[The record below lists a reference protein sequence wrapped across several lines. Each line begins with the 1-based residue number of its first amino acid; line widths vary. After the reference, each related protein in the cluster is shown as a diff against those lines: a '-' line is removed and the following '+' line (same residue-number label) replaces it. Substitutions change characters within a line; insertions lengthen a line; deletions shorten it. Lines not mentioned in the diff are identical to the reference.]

1 MTKSELIEKIAEKNP
16 NLMLKDV
23 ERIVDVVLDKII
35 KTLADGNRVEF
46 RGFGAFSV
54 RRRAPRIAKNPRT
67 GAKVK
72 VDERCI
78 AHFKTGKEL
87 HEMLNK

>member
-1 MTKSELIEKIAEKNP
+1 
-16 NLMLKDV
+16 MLKDV

-67 GAKVK
+67 GEKVK